1 MEWLSGVTIDK
12 VFCITFTC
20 VYLYITEHD
29 EPDKKP
35 AGVAKQV
42 HVCSLKARHSS
53 SSIPSSLPLFLL
65 LCSLTSSS
73 PLARPQPWT
82 PPFPPTCTHMLL

>member
-1 MEWLSGVTIDK
+1 MIEWLSGVTIDK

-20 VYLYITEHD
+20 VYLYITEHN

-42 HVCSLKARHSS
+42 HVCSLK
-53 SSIPSSLPLFLL
+53 
-65 LCSLTSSS
+65 T
-73 PLARPQPWT
+73 
-82 PPFPPTCTHMLL
+82 